1 MSRDLR
7 DDFEAGVHHVW
18 ARGNRRQ
25 LIFVENADRHIYLAL
40 LGKCVE
46 RAKWSCLAYCLMD
59 NHVHLLVETE
69 RPNLSAGMQWLHG
82 QYACGFNRRHRQVGH
97 LFQGP
102 FGSNRMADERQ
113 LISTIGYI
121 ALNPCAA
128 GLCSDPSDWPWSS
141 HAALEGG
148 FAPPWLDVAEL
159 HRHLAPLG
167 GDPRERYLE
176 LVAARAT

>member
-1 MSRDLR
+1 M
-7 DDFEAGVHHVW
+7 W

-82 QYACGFNRRHRQVGH
+82 QYARGFNHRHRQVGH

-128 GLCSDPSDWPWSS
+128 GLCSDPERLAVEQPRRPRSRVR
-141 HAALEGG
+141 AALARRRRS
-148 FAPPWLDVAEL
+148 APP
-159 HRHLAPLG
+159 
-167 GDPRERYLE
+167 PRP
-176 LVAARAT
+176 ARRRSPRALPRDRRCPRNLKML